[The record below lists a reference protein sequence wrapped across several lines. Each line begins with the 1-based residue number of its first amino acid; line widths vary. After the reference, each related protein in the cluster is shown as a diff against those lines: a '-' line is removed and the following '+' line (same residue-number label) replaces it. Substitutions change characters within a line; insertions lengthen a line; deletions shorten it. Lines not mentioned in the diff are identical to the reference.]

1 MISGTNLRAS
11 LVTAALIVVSAFAS
25 ALTPVYG
32 QSRAQPSAS
41 THDAKLAQQVMS
53 GLASV
58 RVARADFVEKK
69 YVRLLNAPV
78 ESSGTLTYT
87 APDRFEKMTMKPITE
102 RMSVAGDMVIVE
114 KNQPSGAKKEQRLF
128 IGQHPAL
135 AAVVD
140 GMRGALAGNL
150 ALLQQNF
157 NMTATGEVARW
168 RLKLVPSDASQ
179 FAYVPAINITGRN
192 DFIDTIEIMQADGD
206 RSVMTMSPSSA
217 SRSASQ

>member
-87 APDRFEKMTMKPITE
+87 APDRFEKMTMKPISE

-114 KNQPSGAKKEQRLF
+114 KNQPSGANSSVNIPLSPQWSM
-128 IGQHPAL
+128 AC
-135 AAVVD
+135 AVHW
-140 GMRGALAGNL
+140 R
-150 ALLQQNF
+150 
-157 NMTATGEVARW
+157 ATSHCSN
-168 RLKLVPSDASQ
+168 KIS
-179 FAYVPAINITGRN
+179 T
-192 DFIDTIEIMQADGD
+192 
-206 RSVMTMSPSSA
+206 
-217 SRSASQ
+217 